1 MKNNLVLWA
10 ALLLSLPLTMWGQS
24 GMYSMSSKKS
34 KAKVERIIATQAAA
48 APSNVEIIYADDN
61 ELPVTSG
68 PVRDVDEYNRR
79 GPRYTAQAD
88 SLAYPMDT
96 TYLAVTQGQLT
107 DLYSKGYNE
116 GYSDGEDYA
125 LSRRVGRFGYSSI
138 YCSPF
143 YWSILDPFYWDDWY
157 WYYGWSRPYWGYYGA
172 YYGPYWYG
180 YRGYGYYG
188 WRYPYYRSGYYHH
201 GGYHHGGYHRDY
213 VTHSGHRPSQSGR
226 AIDNFRRTG
235 RSSGTYSGRPS
246 FGTSRTTVGTSR
258 PSSSSAGTSSRST
271 YGGNRVGSFGN
282 SSSTSRSSVP
292 SSSSSSRSSSGG
304 SFGGGSRGGGF
315 GGGGGA
321 HSSFGGG
328 GSRGGGRG
336 R

>member
-1 MKNNLVLWA
+1 MKNNRVLWA

-107 DLYSKGYNE
+107 DLYSKGYSE

-125 LSRRVGRFGYSSI
+125 LSRRVGRFCYSSI

-188 WRYPYYRSGYYHH
+188 WHRPYYHGGYYHH
-201 GGYHHGGYHRDY
+201 GGGHPRDY
-213 VTHSGHRPSQSGR
+213 VTNSGR
-226 AIDNFRRTG
+226 RPGQTG
-235 RSSGTYSGRPS
+235 RMAGSNRGNSRYYGGRNTGFTGGRVTGAASSRSGY
-246 FGTSRTTVGTSR
+246 G
-258 PSSSSAGTSSRST
+258 SSRST
-271 YGGNRVGSFGN
+271 VSAPAR
-282 SSSTSRSSVP
+282 
-292 SSSSSSRSSSGG
+292 SSSSSSARSSSTFSGASSRSSSPSYSGSTRSSGSSFGGG
-304 SFGGGSRGGGF
+304 SFGGSRSGGGGGGFTGGSRGGG
-315 GGGGGA
+315 
-321 HSSFGGG
+321 
-328 GSRGGGRG
+328 GGRG